1 MEIINLGGVLFTAG
15 FGPNVK
21 QVLQAQASEIARS
34 LNASVNFGASSA
46 GASAAA
52 SSAAAL
58 NREAQAVKNLAQA
71 GAISARDAAAQ
82 LAGIRDRALAGAKS
96 LQNLGDTSSTELSR
110 LAAAAASANR
120 SLATLQG
127 KSAPLSIGSIIST
140 QLQSVT
146 TLAPQ
151 AQTGLSGVAAA
162 AATVGPLGA
171 AAGAGLL
178 AAAAGFNAVAN
189 NSADFEQSLADAKG
203 TLGATPE
210 QMREVGDASSDLARD
225 LGVLKTEA
233 AQVFEALGTAGIDT
247 EDALDGVARSSI
259 LIAKATK
266 ESLETSASVGA
277 QVSQNFED
285 VRGNFDRIA
294 DITVNAANR
303 TRLTVKD
310 LNEAIGQGGRGVAI
324 AKIPYADFVTLVA
337 AIRPAASSASDA
349 ATALSNSVQRIYAPT
364 KEGADILRQWGVSAY
379 DSSGRA
385 RQFIDVVGDIARAT
399 KNQTE
404 EQRNANLQVVLGSD
418 GLKGLLPLIKAG
430 ADSLR
435 DQSKAMEEQGTA
447 FDQYRERTDTLRGA
461 QDRLSKAVQNLLT
474 VNAKDS
480 PLLRGL
486 TNVYDVIANIIN
498 AAADP
503 VTFDIRLVFNP
514 EAVRNRAAQGNR
526 QRQNEGEFGDVSG
539 AQITAN
545 QDTIG
550 ELQKQNGELTR
561 ALEVAR
567 QKGLETFLD
576 AAVKSLDGKT
586 LITTIEA
593 ARKQVDDNLA
603 RIEQLRQ
610 EINRLKQAA
619 PTGPD
624 RPSPDDAS
632 PAPAVTPPRSDEL
645 FNRALAQQRRL
656 EGAREAFNQAAA
668 LGDSKAADVA
678 RQRIATIEVEIGR
691 ATKASADYG
700 QAIKDAE
707 RYLAALKQARE
718 QQERA
723 REQQERARQEQATQT
738 LRDNLGAP
746 REQLERRLAAE
757 RQLARSANQIE
768 REAAAERVRIIEGEF
783 SKREDTARREAARRS
798 QQRNREINETSNQAK
813 ALTSQ
818 IGEVN
823 LEKLSAD
830 QLKSLRDRQRS
841 ILEDA
846 QRLGVADAATFKA
859 LSAALAD
866 LTNRFKALDQAR
878 KALDKGGSPGFA
890 DFGAALRAGLT
901 QPTAEARSLESIKE
915 AERTRQTREQ
925 AKITDVLRNNLE
937 LATSQRLR
945 LRLAQEEALAK
956 SSNAQTARAAAE
968 RVEIIRAELD
978 KRTAAER
985 KARQE
990 IAQAERDLS
999 QDLAGAQREALESSQ
1014 QARRDFFD
1022 SLVQGY
1028 ERAAVAAEK
1037 LPDPAKQTAALSRL
1051 EAEIFGVIGDLQA
1064 EAEGFQLVEPE
1075 RAAEARGQI
1084 EQLQVALEEVTSRRV
1099 RIQVDTAEAERDLQS
1114 FLEDQ
1119 GRVAAQ
1125 GAAEARREFFD
1136 SLVQGYQR
1144 AATAAEGFADPNQQT
1159 AALSRLE
1166 AEIAATI
1173 VDLQAEAD
1181 KFQLIDPERAGEARG
1196 QIEQL
1201 AGVLQGITD
1210 KRIRVILDTAD
1221 AERELSQFLQ
1231 EQGRTAAEAAAEAR
1245 REFFGQLLQGLEA
1258 DLGAVADLID
1268 PTDQLTALDALALRI
1283 QGTIA
1288 DLALEVEGFR
1298 LVEPERAAEAAGQID
1313 QLRAVLKS
1321 LTSQRVSIIFDVRQA
1336 ERDIEQTLTEA
1347 GRTAAEAAAQE
1358 RERFFSLFLG
1368 DIEKELGA
1376 AVKIID
1382 PDEQIAALEVLGR
1395 RVSETIGELKQEA
1408 SDLSLIDPERAAE
1421 ANGQA
1426 ARLESTLERIT
1437 SRKNEVVI
1445 TLRTDQQNLEQALD
1459 EAGRTAATSAR
1470 AARREFFQQG
1480 LDSLRSRFGDT
1491 QGLEDAD
1498 RQLEGLAGLIGE
1510 VEAQII
1516 ELNTQADG
1524 LQVLDP
1530 ERAAEDREGIADLTE
1545 LLKQLRVARDKAL
1558 AAARPGALTQGFSE
1572 ANQEFQD
1579 ELRTLQEA
1587 NQSSVDKSRED
1598 FNAQQ
1603 DAAEKM
1609 GSEIFDAGLRVA
1621 DVFKSAIVEG
1631 ARDGSFNIAGALA
1644 SAGESVAN
1652 SISQQVVAAQAGNFA
1667 KEFAAGGF
1675 GQVFGAAS
1683 SFNPVVLGLGIAAPI
1698 ITGLLS
1704 NAFGGQESR
1713 RADATRVEQ
1722 ERASGRNR
1730 TVSTLTFI
1738 NNFYQTVSFNGD
1750 FGSPAAR
1757 DFVRSIARD
1766 VAAEIYDQRRRLEG

>member
-1 MEIINLGGVLFTAG
+1 MESINLGGVLFTAG

-58 NREAQAVKNLAQA
+58 NREAQAVRNLAQA

-247 EDALDGVARSSI
+247 EDALNGVARSSI

-404 EQRNANLQVVLGSD
+404 EQRNANLQVLLGSD

-435 DQSKAMEEQGTA
+435 DQSKAMQEQGTA

-514 EAVRNRAAQGNR
+514 EAVRSRAAQGNR

-610 EINRLKQAA
+610 EIDRLKQAA
-619 PTGPD
+619 PTGPG
-624 RPSPDDAS
+624 RPSPDGAS

-707 RYLAALKQARE
+707 RYLAALKQ
-718 QQERA
+718 A

-846 QRLGVADAATFKA
+846 QRLGVADASTFKA

-901 QPTAEARSLESIKE
+901 QPTADARSLESIKE

-1028 ERAAVAAEK
+1028 GRAAVAAEK
-1037 LPDPAKQTAALSRL
+1037 LPDPAEQTAALSRL

-1064 EAEGFQLVEPE
+1064 EAERFQLVEPE

-1210 KRIRVILDTAD
+1210 KRILVILDTAD

-1368 DIEKELGA
+1368 DIERELGA

-1382 PDEQIAALEVLGR
+1382 PDEQIAALEALGR

-1421 ANGQA
+1421 ANDQA

-1445 TLRTDQQNLEQALD
+1445 TLRADQQNLEQALD

-1530 ERAAEDREGIADLTE
+1530 ERAAEDRESIADLTE

-1572 ANQEFQD
+1572 ADQEFQD
-1579 ELRTLQEA
+1579 ELRALQEA
-1587 NQSSVDKSRED
+1587 NQPSVDRSRED